1 MIQRLSSLR
10 QRKMAGPGKSCTWGI
25 VDGSIRMTRGES
37 MEIYSMVRLSIE
49 VVHVSVAVHKY
60 MSY

>member
-1 MIQRLSSLR
+1 
-10 QRKMAGPGKSCTWGI
+10 MAGIRKSFTWDI
-25 VDGSIRMTRGES
+25 EDGSRRMTHGEN

-49 VVHVSVAVHKY
+49 VLHVSIEVKKY